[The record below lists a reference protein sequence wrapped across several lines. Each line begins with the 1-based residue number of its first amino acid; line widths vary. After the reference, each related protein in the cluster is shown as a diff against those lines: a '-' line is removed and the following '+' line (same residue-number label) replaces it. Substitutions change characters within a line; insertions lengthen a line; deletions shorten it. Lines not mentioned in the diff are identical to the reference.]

1 MYTETYIVVPIY
13 KKPGSMSSHFH
24 SATRSLQ
31 VFSSSTSKLVDGV
44 VVPCDEGN
52 RDPCH
57 HHTESFKIIGST
69 IRNCKVD
76 N

>member
-1 MYTETYIVVPIY
+1 MYTETYIWYQFTGGPIPCLLMPFSC
-13 KKPGSMSSHFH
+13 KE
-24 SATRSLQ
+24 SLQ
-31 VFSSSTSKLVDGV
+31 VFSSSTSKLVDWV

-57 HHTESFKIIGST
+57 HHTESFEIIGST
-69 IRNCKVD
+69 IRNCKVY